1 MVFDKTISK
10 QVECCMRHRLLAG
23 FVGITAVLW
32 GQTAAPQ
39 KPAAA
44 KPAVGGL
51 PATRATLDQYCVTC
65 HNQKAKVAGLQL
77 DKMDLAHVAES
88 AETWEKVVRKL
99 RAGMMPP
106 VGAKRPD
113 PATYESL
120 RVSLENELDRAAA
133 TKPAIVAP
141 GIHRVNRT
149 EYANAIHDLL
159 GLDIDPAE
167 YLPVDDSSYGFD
179 NIAASLS
186 VSPAL
191 VSGYMSAAGKI
202 SRLALGMATSPTQ
215 KKFSV
220 PADRS
225 GESQVDGLPL
235 GTRGGM
241 LIKYFFPADGE
252 YMISWIPVRGVHG
265 ELYGNLKGE
274 KLEVRLDGARV
285 KLFDVD
291 KLPATTNNDKNE
303 VRLTVKA
310 GLRRVGVTF
319 LATTQ
324 VPGDDLN
331 QHSLRSVIEP
341 TILAGYHFAQ
351 ELGQV
356 VIAGPYNG
364 TRSKDLETRRRIL
377 ACEPASDTEEISC
390 AKKIISNLAREA
402 FRRPLAPTDVE
413 VLLSDYQQGRN
424 HGDFESGIQRVLQ
437 AVLADPEFIYRL
449 EGAPENAKSGQPYRI
464 SDPELASRLAFFL
477 WSSPP
482 DEELLGLASE
492 GKLKNPVVLEQQT
505 KRMLAD
511 SRSHALA
518 ANFAGQWL
526 QLRNLPSSVPI
537 MLDFPDFDDNLRLS
551 FKTETEMLFESI
563 MREDR
568 SVVTL
573 LDADYTFVN
582 ERLARH
588 YGIPNVYGNE
598 FRRIKLDGALDVRRG
613 LLGQGSIE
621 LVTSLANRTSPVQRG
636 KWVLMN
642 ILGIIPPDP
651 PPNVPALKESES
663 GVVVE
668 TSMRQRMESHRANA
682 VCASCHKMFDPI
694 GFSLEN
700 FDAVGKYRTAEFDQL
715 IDVSGQLV
723 DGTKFTGPVGLRAA
737 LLKYS
742 PQFVQVATEKLMTY
756 ALGRGVE
763 YYDMPTVRA
772 IDREADRNND
782 RFSALVLGIVKSGPF
797 QTNVKPA
804 EAVARK

>member
-1 MVFDKTISK
+1 MKPG
-10 QVECCMRHRLLAG
+10 LW
-23 FVGITAVLW
+23 AVSLVMLGSLW
-32 GQTAAPQ
+32 GQTTEPHAAPQ
-39 KPAAA
+39 KAAASPAASSPLA
-44 KPAVGGL
+44 L
-51 PATRATLDQYCVTC
+51 IRSTLDQYCVTC
-65 HNQKAKVAGLQL
+65 HNQRAKVAGLQL
-77 DKMDLAHVAES
+77 DKLDVTRVEEN

-106 VGAKRPD
+106 VGARRPD
-113 PATYESL
+113 AVTYRAL
-120 RVSLENELDRAAA
+120 RENLEDELDRAAA
-133 TKPAIVAP
+133 SKPTVVAP

-159 GLDIDPAE
+159 GIDIDPAQF
-167 YLPVDDSSYGFD
+167 LPVDDSSYGFD

-191 VSGYMSAAGKI
+191 VAGYMSAAGKI
-202 SRLALGMATSPTQ
+202 SRLAMGMETAATE

-225 GESQVDGLPL
+225 GEGYVNGLPM

-241 LIKYFFPADGE
+241 LIKYFFPADGD
-252 YMISWIPVRGVHG
+252 YVISWLPVRGVHG
-265 ELYGNLKGE
+265 ELYGSLKGE
-274 KLEVRLDGARV
+274 KLEVRLDGTRL

-291 KLPATTNNDKNE
+291 KLPKTTNNDKNE
-303 VRLTVKA
+303 VHVSVKA
-310 GLRRVGVTF
+310 GMRTVGVTF

-324 VPGDDLN
+324 VPSDDLN
-331 QHSLRSVIEP
+331 QHNLRSVLEP
-341 TILAGYHFAQ
+341 TILAGYNFAQ
-351 ELGQV
+351 ELGEV
-356 VIAGPYNG
+356 SIMGPYNG
-364 TRSKDLETRRRIL
+364 TPSKDLESRKRIL
-377 ACEPASDTEEISC
+377 ICEPASEAEEIPC
-390 AKKIISNLAREA
+390 AKKIINNLVLRAY
-402 FRRPLAPTDVE
+402 RRPPSAADLE
-413 VLLSDYQQGRN
+413 VLLSDYQNARN
-424 HGDFESGIQRVLQ
+424 RGDFDAGIQRALQ
-437 AVLADPEFIYRL
+437 TVLADPEFVYRL
-449 EGAPENAKSGQPYRI
+449 EGVPENIKPGQPYRI
-464 SDPELASRLAFFL
+464 SDLELASRLAYFL

-482 DEELLGLASE
+482 DEQLLTLASQ
-492 GKLKNPVVLEQQT
+492 GKLKNLTVLEQQT
-505 KRMLAD
+505 RRMLMD
-511 SRSHALA
+511 PRSHELVVD
-518 ANFAGQWL
+518 FAGQWL
-526 QLRNLPSSVPI
+526 QLRNLASSVPT
-537 MLDFPDFDDNLRLS
+537 MLDFPDFDDNLRQS

-563 MREDR
+563 LREDR

-588 YGIPNVYGNE
+588 YGIPNIYGND
-598 FRRIKLDGALDVRRG
+598 FRRVHLDGALEVRRG

-651 PPNVPALKESES
+651 PPNVPALKESDSEN
-663 GVVVE
+663 GVVIE
-668 TSMRQRMESHRANA
+668 TSMRQRMESHRANP

-700 FDAVGKYRTAEFDQL
+700 FDAVGKYRTLEFGKP

-723 DGTKFTGPVGLRAA
+723 DGTKFNGPTGLREA

-742 PQFVQVATEKLMTY
+742 PQFVQVVTEKLMTY

-763 YYDMPTVRA
+763 YYDMPIVRA

-782 RFSALVLGIVKSGPF
+782 RFSSLVLGIVKSTPF
-797 QTNVKPA
+797 QMNV
-804 EAVARK
+804 EAVESVARK